1 MRIPTLL
8 AAAAAAVVTA
18 GLLSSPAT
26 AVQTAAAA
34 PAASDVVK
42 IPISFK
48 VKNTNNTD
56 DYCQYAVDGKEYTVR
71 GTVIGPK
78 SAIKAGKAATIYLH
92 AVTWT
97 SEYFNLP
104 IAGHNYA
111 EEMAKRGHVSVLVDR
126 LGYGKSDKVTGL
138 SSCFGSEAD
147 ILHQEVA
154 ALKSG
159 DYTLGSG
166 KTTKFNKVFTAGS
179 SVGGLIANIEAYTF
193 HDSAGVFNQA
203 WGDFTP
209 GPYALEEAFKAN
221 NICYQ
226 GGDPDRAGYTTFA
239 KDTRD
244 QFWFASATPEVRAK
258 VPAMQQDPCG
268 QIMNL
273 QFGIADD
280 GQHLGMIDVPVLM
293 VFGDADPVFPAPSA
307 QQMQSRYSGSPKV
320 TNVNIPG
327 ASHYPILEA
336 NFPVMRDA
344 ANTWL
349 NENGG

>member
-1 MRIPTLL
+1 MRIPTL
-8 AAAAAAVVTA
+8 AAAAAAAVLTA
-18 GLLSSPAT
+18 GLLSGP
-26 AVQTAAAA
+26 AAAA
-34 PAASDVVK
+34 QSAADAPTASNIVK
-42 IPISFK
+42 IPISFT

-56 DYCQYAVDGKEYTVR
+56 DYCQYTVDGKEYTVR
-71 GTVIGPK
+71 GTIVGPK
-78 SAIKAGKAATIYLH
+78 NAIKAGRAATIYLH

-126 LGYGKSDKVTGL
+126 LGYGKSDSVTGL

-159 DYTLGSG
+159 NYTLGNGSG
-166 KTTKFNKVFTAGS
+166 TTFGKVFTAGS
-179 SVGGLIANIEAYTF
+179 SVGGLIANMESYTF

-203 WGDFTP
+203 WGDFSA
-209 GPYALEEAFKAN
+209 GPYALQEAVKAN
-221 NICYQ
+221 DDCYQ
-226 GGDPDRAGYTTFA
+226 GGDPLRAGYTTFA
-239 KDTRD
+239 KDSRD
-244 QFWFASATPEVRAK
+244 EFWFASAPPEVRAH
-258 VPAMQQDPCG
+258 VPAMAQDPCG

-273 QFGIADD
+273 QFGIGTDMA
-280 GQHLGMIDVPVLM
+280 HLGMIDVPVL
-293 VFGDADPVFPAPSA
+293 VAFGDADPVFPPPSA

-336 NFPVMRDA
+336 NFPVLRDA
-344 ANTWL
+344 ANAWL